1 MPLFPALGRELLGL
15 YNVLPEKCLLGVP
28 GSHHTVYAND
38 VTYGGGL
45 MSSRIGLTSG
55 GAGGE
60 SQPGKQEAMSMD
72 FPPGKILDIENCVN
86 LCGW

>member
-1 MPLFPALGRELLGL
+1 MPLLPAPGRELLGL
-15 YNVLPEKCLLGVP
+15 YSVLPDKYLLGVP
-28 GSHHTVYAND
+28 GSHQTVYAND

-60 SQPGKQEAMSMD
+60 GQPSKQ
-72 FPPGKILDIENCVN
+72 
-86 LCGW
+86 